1 MFEQQVVQKSKK
13 SKTNTH
19 QTKQQGWELEQDSKN
34 EKGNEWMKKNKR
46 RQGKIKAIALAL
58 ALSTLKA
65 NDFAKIKN
73 KKQIKQ
79 MFGDVTPKI
88 NSHSLLIVALA
99 NQLSEANK

>member
-73 KKQIKQ
+73 R
-79 MFGDVTPKI
+79 
-88 NSHSLLIVALA
+88 
-99 NQLSEANK
+99 